1 MLIKIFQLLTLAA
14 LGLYATDSSAQIFKL
29 TFTPSSGSVPPVVT
43 DYINSELQKVEDDI
57 NEGLPNTANP
67 DRLMEGM
74 ANSSVM
80 SGKGVGSDYA
90 SGMRVIL
97 LGAGVGVGADL
108 EKNKEAD
115 TDLSGVGVQGGLI
128 LGTNLGW
135 MDTKKILGLETEKL
149 NVYFNFFGYDM
160 DKKTGDTNASGEL
173 KSYGVHFSY
182 DWIKPRGNVLF
193 GWGGVKIH
201 TGYEYNSMKLSF
213 DSKITESINTTSDG
227 DTYSS
232 NINATPEASIDV
244 STHSIPIEIS
254 SSVQFL
260 YFVSLYGGLG
270 ADYNLGSATGKG
282 DLNSSPATL
291 SCTAG
296 GGAPNCPAG
305 ANSGTITTEANIDGK
320 GNVSPFLYRGFAGV
334 QLNLPFVRIFA
345 QADKAFGNDLVGATV
360 GLRLVY

>member
-1 MLIKIFQLLTLAA
+1 MLKKILHLLTIAT

-29 TFTPSSGSVPPVVT
+29 TFTPSDSNVPQVVT
-43 DYINSELQKVEDDI
+43 DYINGELQTIEDDI
-57 NEGLPNTANP
+57 NDGLPNATNP
-67 DRLMEGM
+67 NRLMDGM

-97 LGAGVGVGADL
+97 IGAGVGVGADL
-108 EKNKEAD
+108 EKNKDAD

-182 DWIKPRGNVLF
+182 DWIKPKGNVLL

-213 DSKITESINTTSDG
+213 DSKISESISTSDPSG
-227 DTYSS
+227 DYSS
-232 NINATPEASIDV
+232 TLNATPEAGIDV
-244 STHSIPIEIS
+244 KTHSIPIEIS

-270 ADYNLGSATGKG
+270 ADYNMGTATGKG
-282 DLNSSPATL
+282 SLNSTPSTL
-291 SCTAG
+291 SCSN
-296 GGAPNCPAG
+296 GACPGG

-320 GNVSPFLYRGFAGV
+320 GDVSPFLYRGFAGV
-334 QLNLPFVRIFA
+334 QLNLPFIRVFV
-345 QADKAFGNDLVGATV
+345 QGDKAFGNDLVGATV